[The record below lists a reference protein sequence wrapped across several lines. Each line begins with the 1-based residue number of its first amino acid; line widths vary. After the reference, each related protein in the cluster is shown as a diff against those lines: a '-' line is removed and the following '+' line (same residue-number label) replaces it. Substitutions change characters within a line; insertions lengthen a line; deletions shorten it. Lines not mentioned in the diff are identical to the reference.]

1 MSKVRLR
8 FAPSPTGPLHIGG
21 LRTALYNYLIAKS
34 LQGSFILRIED
45 TDQNRFDERAERHIT
60 ESLLWSKIVPD
71 ESPENPG
78 EYGPYRQSER
88 KEIYQKYVQRLIDDG
103 KAYYA
108 FDNKEQLE
116 KLRSEHEKKGE
127 TFIYNWKN
135 RGQLRNSISLNKEE
149 TKKELEKRD
158 YVVRFNSYEEKN
170 KNEFIT
176 FKDEIRG
183 EIKVDL
189 KILDDKIIL
198 KNDGMPTYHLAN
210 VVDDHLMEISHVI
223 RGEEWLPSSALHQLL
238 YNAFQ
243 WNKPIFAHLPL
254 ILKPTGKGK
263 LSKRDGE
270 KFGIPVYPIEWKE
283 SENLTYKGFRE
294 IGFEIEA
301 FINFICMIGW
311 NPGTEDEIFTLERLT
326 KIFDTKRII
335 KSGAKY
341 DYEKAKWFNLE
352 HLKKIET
359 DSLRRE
365 FEDKILEANKGFLQE
380 KMLEKLIDLAKNRI
394 NFRKNLVEETNKI
407 LSYDENELGDNL
419 LKINFNSDLIKLIEF
434 FQKEIKTTDSLI
446 DLKEKY
452 FLEMKN
458 LNIKIGDGMKCLRLS
473 LTSDIS
479 GADLFTIIEILN
491 IEIINYRLTNSLKIM
506 YDKIRNN

>member
-21 LRTALYNYLIAKS
+21 LRTALYNYLIAQS
-34 LQGSFILRIED
+34 LKGSFILRIED
-45 TDQNRFDERAERHIT
+45 TDQNRFDERAEKHIT
-60 ESLLWSKIVPD
+60 ESLLWSKIIPD
-71 ESPENPG
+71 ESPYNPG

-88 KEIYQKYVQRLIDDG
+88 KEIYQKYVQRLINEG

-108 FDNKEQLE
+108 FDEKEQLE
-116 KLRSEHEKKGE
+116 KLRSEHENKGE

-135 RGQLRNSISLNKEE
+135 RRKLRNSISLNKDEI
-149 TKKELEKRD
+149 KKELEKED

-170 KNEFIT
+170 KNEFIILE
-176 FKDEIRG
+176 DEIRG
-183 EIKVDL
+183 KIKVDL

-223 RGEEWLPSSALHQLL
+223 RGEEWLPSLALHELL

-243 WNKPIFAHLPL
+243 WEKPIFAHLPL

-283 SENLTYKGFRE
+283 SENLTYKGFKE

-311 NPGTEDEIFTLERLT
+311 NPGTEDEIFTLESLT

-359 DSLRRE
+359 NSLNKE
-365 FEDKILEANKGFLQE
+365 FGNKISEINKDFLQE
-380 KMLEKLIDLAKNRI
+380 KMLNKLIDLAKNRI
-394 NFRKNLVEETNKI
+394 NFRKDLVDETNKI
-407 LSYDENELGDNL
+407 LSYNENRLRENL
-419 LKINFNSDLIKLIEF
+419 LKINFNNELINLIEF
-434 FQKEIKTTDSLI
+434 FQKEIKRADNLK

-452 FLEMKN
+452 FLEMKS
-458 LNIKIGDGMKCLRLS
+458 LNIKVGDGMKSLRLS
-473 LTSDIS
+473 LTSEIS
-479 GADLFTIIEILN
+479 GADLFTIIEILK
-491 IEIINYRLTNSLKIM
+491 IEIINFRLNKSLKIM
-506 YDKIRNN
+506 YDKSRNN

>member
-1 MSKVRLR
+1 
-8 FAPSPTGPLHIGG
+8 
-21 LRTALYNYLIAKS
+21 
-34 LQGSFILRIED
+34 
-45 TDQNRFDERAERHIT
+45 
-60 ESLLWSKIVPD
+60 
-71 ESPENPG
+71 
-78 EYGPYRQSER
+78 
-88 KEIYQKYVQRLIDDG
+88 
-103 KAYYA
+103 
-108 FDNKEQLE
+108 
-116 KLRSEHEKKGE
+116 
-127 TFIYNWKN
+127 
-135 RGQLRNSISLNKEE
+135 
-149 TKKELEKRD
+149 
-158 YVVRFNSYEEKN
+158 
-170 KNEFIT
+170 
-176 FKDEIRG
+176 
-183 EIKVDL
+183 
-189 KILDDKIIL
+189 
-198 KNDGMPTYHLAN
+198 MPTYHLAN

-223 RGEEWLPSSALHQLL
+223 RGEEWLPSLALHQLL

-283 SENLTYKGFRE
+283 SESLTYKGFRE

-311 NPGTEDEIFTLERLT
+311 NPGTEDEIFTLETLT

-359 DSLRRE
+359 DSLKKE
-365 FEDKILEANKGFLQE
+365 FENKILKANKDFLEE
-380 KMLEKLIDLAKNRI
+380 KMLDKLIDLAKNRI
-394 NFRKNLVEETNKI
+394 NFRKNLAEETNKI
-407 LSYDENELGDNL
+407 LSYDENKLRDNL
-419 LKINFNSDLIKLIEF
+419 LKINFNSGLIKLIEF
-434 FQKEIKTTDSLI
+434 FQKEIKTTNNLK

-452 FLEMKN
+452 FLKMKN
-458 LNIKIGDGMKCLRLS
+458 LNIKVGDGMKGLRLS
-473 LTSDIS
+473 LTSEIS

-506 YDKIRNN
+506 YDKSRDN

>member
-21 LRTALYNYLIAKS
+21 LRTALYNYLIAQS
-34 LQGSFILRIED
+34 LKGSFILRIED
-45 TDQNRFDERAERHIT
+45 TDQNRFDERAEKHIT
-60 ESLLWSKIVPD
+60 ESLLWSKIIPD
-71 ESPENPG
+71 ESPYNPG

-88 KEIYQKYVQRLIDDG
+88 KEIYQKYVQRLINEG

-108 FDNKEQLE
+108 FDEKEQLE
-116 KLRSEHEKKGE
+116 KLRSEHENKGE

-135 RGQLRNSISLNKEE
+135 RRKLRNSISLNKDEI
-149 TKKELEKRD
+149 KKELEKED

-170 KNEFIT
+170 KNEFIILE
-176 FKDEIRG
+176 DEIRG
-183 EIKVDL
+183 KIKVDL

-223 RGEEWLPSSALHQLL
+223 RGEEWLPSLALHELL

-243 WNKPIFAHLPL
+243 WEKPIFAHLPL

-283 SENLTYKGFRE
+283 SENLTYKGFKE

-311 NPGTEDEIFTLERLT
+311 NPGTEDEIFTLESLT

-359 DSLRRE
+359 HSLNKE
-365 FEDKILEANKGFLQE
+365 FGNKISEINKDFLQE
-380 KMLEKLIDLAKNRI
+380 KMLNKLIDLAKNRI
-394 NFRKNLVEETNKI
+394 NFRKDLVDETNKI
-407 LSYDENELGDNL
+407 LSYNENRLRENL
-419 LKINFNSDLIKLIEF
+419 LKINFNNELINLIEF
-434 FQKEIKTTDSLI
+434 FQKEIKRADNLK

-458 LNIKIGDGMKCLRLS
+458 LNIKVGDGMKSLRLS
-473 LTSDIS
+473 LTSEIS
-479 GADLFTIIEILN
+479 GADLFTIIEILK
-491 IEIINYRLTNSLKIM
+491 IEIINFRLNKSLKIM
-506 YDKIRNN
+506 YDKSRNN

>member
-60 ESLLWSKIVPD
+60 ESLLWSKIIPD

-78 EYGPYRQSER
+78 KYGPYRQSER
-88 KEIYQKYVQRLIDDG
+88 KEIYQKYVQRLIDEG

-108 FDNKEQLE
+108 FDNKEQLD

-127 TFIYNWKN
+127 TFVYNWNN
-135 RGQLRNSISLNKEE
+135 RSQLRNSISLNKEE
-149 TKKELEKRD
+149 VKKELEKGD

-176 FKDEIRG
+176 IKDEIRG

-223 RGEEWLPSSALHQLL
+223 RGEEWLPSLALHQLL

-283 SENLTYKGFRE
+283 SESLTYKGFRE

-311 NPGTEDEIFTLERLT
+311 NPGTEDEIFTLETLT

-359 DSLRRE
+359 DSLKKE
-365 FEDKILEANKGFLQE
+365 FENKILKANKDFLEDQ
-380 KMLEKLIDLAKNRI
+380 MLDKLIDLAKNRI
-394 NFRKNLVEETNKI
+394 NFRKNLAEETNKI
-407 LSYDENELGDNL
+407 LSYDENKLRDNL
-419 LKINFNSDLIKLIEF
+419 LKINFNSGLIKLIEF
-434 FQKEIKTTDSLI
+434 FQKEIKTTNNLK

-452 FLEMKN
+452 FLKMKN
-458 LNIKIGDGMKCLRLS
+458 LNIKVGDGMKGLRLS
-473 LTSDIS
+473 LTSEIS

-506 YDKIRNN
+506 YDKSRDN

>member
-21 LRTALYNYLIAKS
+21 LRTALYNYLIAQS
-34 LQGSFILRIED
+34 LKGSFILRIED
-45 TDQNRFDERAERHIT
+45 TDQNRFDERAEKHIT
-60 ESLLWSKIVPD
+60 ESLLWSKIIPD
-71 ESPENPG
+71 ESPYNPG

-88 KEIYQKYVQRLIDDG
+88 KEIYQKYVQRLINEG

-108 FDNKEQLE
+108 FDEKEQLE
-116 KLRSEHEKKGE
+116 KLRSEHENKGE

-135 RGQLRNSISLNKEE
+135 RRKLRNSISLNKDEI
-149 TKKELEKRD
+149 KKELEKED

-170 KNEFIT
+170 KNEFIILE
-176 FKDEIRG
+176 DEIRG
-183 EIKVDL
+183 KIKVDL

-223 RGEEWLPSSALHQLL
+223 RGEEWLPSLALHELL

-243 WNKPIFAHLPL
+243 WEKPIFAHLPL

-283 SENLTYKGFRE
+283 SENLTYKGFKE

-311 NPGTEDEIFTLERLT
+311 NPGTEDEIFTLESLT

-359 DSLRRE
+359 HSLNKE
-365 FEDKILEANKGFLQE
+365 VGNKISEINKDFLQE
-380 KMLEKLIDLAKNRI
+380 KMLNKLIDLAKNRI
-394 NFRKNLVEETNKI
+394 NFRKDLVDETNKI
-407 LSYDENELGDNL
+407 LSYNENRLRENL
-419 LKINFNSDLIKLIEF
+419 LKINFNNELINLIEF
-434 FQKEIKTTDSLI
+434 FQKEIKRADNLK

-452 FLEMKN
+452 FLEMKS
-458 LNIKIGDGMKCLRLS
+458 LNIKVGDGMKSLRLS
-473 LTSDIS
+473 LTSEIS
-479 GADLFTIIEILN
+479 GADLFTIIEILK
-491 IEIINYRLTNSLKIM
+491 IEIINFRLNKSLKIM
-506 YDKIRNN
+506 YDKSRNN

>member
-21 LRTALYNYLIAKS
+21 LRTALYNYLIAQS
-34 LQGSFILRIED
+34 LKGSFILRIED
-45 TDQNRFDERAERHIT
+45 TDQNRFDERAEKHIT
-60 ESLLWSKIVPD
+60 ESLLWSKIIPD
-71 ESPENPG
+71 ESPYNPG

-88 KEIYQKYVQRLIDDG
+88 KEIYQKYVQRLINEG

-108 FDNKEQLE
+108 FDEKEQLE
-116 KLRSEHEKKGE
+116 KLRSEHENKGE

-135 RGQLRNSISLNKEE
+135 RRKLRNSISLNKDEI
-149 TKKELEKRD
+149 KKELEKED

-170 KNEFIT
+170 KNEFIILE
-176 FKDEIRG
+176 DEIRG
-183 EIKVDL
+183 KIKVDL

-223 RGEEWLPSSALHQLL
+223 RGEEWLPSLALHELL

-243 WNKPIFAHLPL
+243 WEKPIFAHLPL

-283 SENLTYKGFRE
+283 SENLTYKGFKE

-311 NPGTEDEIFTLERLT
+311 NPGTEDEIFTLESLT

-359 DSLRRE
+359 HSLNKE
-365 FEDKILEANKGFLQE
+365 FGNKISEINKDFLQE
-380 KMLEKLIDLAKNRI
+380 KMLNKLIDLAKNRI
-394 NFRKNLVEETNKI
+394 NFRKDLVDETNKI
-407 LSYDENELGDNL
+407 LSYNENRLRENL
-419 LKINFNSDLIKLIEF
+419 LKINFNNELINLIEF
-434 FQKEIKTTDSLI
+434 FQKEIKRADNLK

-452 FLEMKN
+452 FLEMKS
-458 LNIKIGDGMKCLRLS
+458 LNIKVGDGMKSLRLS
-473 LTSDIS
+473 LTSEIS
-479 GADLFTIIEILN
+479 GADLFTIIEILK
-491 IEIINYRLTNSLKIM
+491 IEIINFRLNKSLKIM
-506 YDKIRNN
+506 YDKSRNN

>member
-45 TDQNRFDERAERHIT
+45 TDQNRFDEHAERHIT
-60 ESLLWSKIVPD
+60 ESLLWSKIIPD

-78 EYGPYRQSER
+78 KYGPYRQSER
-88 KEIYQKYVQRLIDDG
+88 KEIYQKYVQRLIDEG

-108 FDNKEQLE
+108 FDNKEQLD
-116 KLRSEHEKKGE
+116 KLRLEHEKKGE
-127 TFIYNWKN
+127 TFVYNWNN
-135 RGQLRNSISLNKEE
+135 RSQLRNSISLNKEE
-149 TKKELEKRD
+149 VKKELEKGD

-176 FKDEIRG
+176 IKDEIRG

-223 RGEEWLPSSALHQLL
+223 RGEEWLPSLPLHQLL

-283 SENLTYKGFRE
+283 SESLTYKGFRE

-311 NPGTEDEIFTLERLT
+311 NPGTEDEIFTLETLT

-359 DSLRRE
+359 DSLKKE
-365 FEDKILEANKGFLQE
+365 FENKILKANKDFLEDQ
-380 KMLEKLIDLAKNRI
+380 MLDKLIDLAKNRI
-394 NFRKNLVEETNKI
+394 NFRKNLAEETNKI
-407 LSYDENELGDNL
+407 LSYDENKLRDNL
-419 LKINFNSDLIKLIEF
+419 LKINFNSGLIKLIEF
-434 FQKEIKTTDSLI
+434 FQKEIKTTNNLEG
-446 DLKEKY
+446 LKEKY
-452 FLEMKN
+452 FLKMKN
-458 LNIKIGDGMKCLRLS
+458 LNIKVGDGMKGLRLS
-473 LTSDIS
+473 LTSEIS

-506 YDKIRNN
+506 YDKSRDN

>member
-21 LRTALYNYLIAKS
+21 LRTALYNYLIAQS
-34 LQGSFILRIED
+34 LKGSFILRIED
-45 TDQNRFDERAERHIT
+45 TDQNRFDERAEKHIT
-60 ESLLWSKIVPD
+60 ESLLWSKIIPD
-71 ESPENPG
+71 ESPYNPG

-88 KEIYQKYVQRLIDDG
+88 KEIYQKYVQRLINEG

-108 FDNKEQLE
+108 FDEKEQLE
-116 KLRSEHEKKGE
+116 KLRSEHENKGE

-135 RGQLRNSISLNKEE
+135 RRKLRNSISLNKDEI
-149 TKKELEKRD
+149 KKELEKED

-170 KNEFIT
+170 KNEFIILE
-176 FKDEIRG
+176 DEIRG
-183 EIKVDL
+183 KIKVDL

-223 RGEEWLPSSALHQLL
+223 RGEEWLPSLALHELL

-243 WNKPIFAHLPL
+243 WEKPIFAHLPL

-283 SENLTYKGFRE
+283 SENLTYKGFKE

-311 NPGTEDEIFTLERLT
+311 NPGTEDEIFTLESLT

-359 DSLRRE
+359 HSLNKE
-365 FEDKILEANKGFLQE
+365 FGNKISEINKDFLQE
-380 KMLEKLIDLAKNRI
+380 KMLNKLIDLAKNRI
-394 NFRKNLVEETNKI
+394 NFRKDLIDETNKI
-407 LSYDENELGDNL
+407 LSYNENRLRESL
-419 LKINFNSDLIKLIEF
+419 LKINFNNELINLIEF
-434 FQKEIKTTDSLI
+434 FQKEIKRADNLK

-458 LNIKIGDGMKCLRLS
+458 LNIKVGDGMKSLRLS
-473 LTSDIS
+473 LTSEIS
-479 GADLFTIIEILN
+479 GADLFTIIEILK
-491 IEIINYRLTNSLKIM
+491 IEIINFRLNKSLKIM
-506 YDKIRNN
+506 YDKSRNN

>member
-60 ESLLWSKIVPD
+60 ESLLWSKIIPD

-78 EYGPYRQSER
+78 KYGPYRQSER
-88 KEIYQKYVQRLIDDG
+88 KEIYQKYVQRLIDEG

-108 FDNKEQLE
+108 FDNKEQLD

-127 TFIYNWKN
+127 TFVYNWKN
-135 RGQLRNSISLNKEE
+135 RSQLRNSISLNKEE
-149 TKKELEKRD
+149 VKKELEKGD

-176 FKDEIRG
+176 IKDEIRG

-198 KNDGMPTYHLAN
+198 KNDGMPTYHIAN

-223 RGEEWLPSSALHQLL
+223 RGEEWLPSLALHQLL

-283 SENLTYKGFRE
+283 SESLTYKGFRE

-311 NPGTEDEIFTLERLT
+311 NPGTEDEIFTLETLT

-359 DSLRRE
+359 DSLKKE
-365 FEDKILEANKGFLQE
+365 FENKAKTRIKTGLILNEFGEKNQIKVTEQEVQTEVQKQLRMMPGQE
-380 KMLEKLIDLAKNRI
+380 KMVMDFYQKNPSALASLRGT
-394 NFRKNLVEETNKI
+394 VYEEKI
-407 LSYDENELGDNL
+407 LN
-419 LKINFNSDLIKLIEF
+419 LIKEKGKPNK
-434 FQKEIKTTDSLI
+434 KEISKDQAEKILK
-446 DLKEKY
+446 DAHKHEHDHPKEKK
-452 FLEMKN
+452 ETK
-458 LNIKIGDGMKCLRLS
+458 KKS
-473 LTSDIS
+473 SSTSAKEKKPAS
-479 GADLFTIIEILN
+479 KKAESKPVAKKTKKV
-491 IEIINYRLTNSLKIM
+491 SK
-506 YDKIRNN
+506 K

>member
-60 ESLLWSKIVPD
+60 ESLLWSKIIPD
-71 ESPENPG
+71 ESPGNPG
-78 EYGPYRQSER
+78 KHGPYRQSER
-88 KEIYQKYVQRLIDDG
+88 KEIYQKYVQRLIDEG

-108 FDNKEQLE
+108 FDNKEQLD
-116 KLRSEHEKKGE
+116 KLRSEYEKKGG

-135 RGQLRNSISLNKEE
+135 RSQLPNSISLNKEE
-149 TKKELEKRD
+149 VKKELEKGD

-176 FKDEIRG
+176 IKDEIRG

-223 RGEEWLPSSALHQLL
+223 RGEEWLPSLALHQLL

-243 WNKPIFAHLPL
+243 WKKPIFAHLPL

-283 SENLTYKGFRE
+283 SESLTYKGFRE

-311 NPGTEDEIFTLERLT
+311 NPGTEDEIFTLESLT

-359 DSLRRE
+359 DSLKKE
-365 FEDKILEANKGFLQE
+365 FENKILKANKDFLEE
-380 KMLEKLIDLAKNRI
+380 KMLDKLIDLAKNRI

-407 LSYDENELGDNL
+407 LSYDENILRDNL
-419 LKINFNSDLIKLIEF
+419 LKINFNSGLIKLIEF
-434 FQKEIKTTDSLI
+434 FQKEIKTTNNLK

-452 FLEMKN
+452 FLKMNN
-458 LNIKIGDGMKCLRLS
+458 LNIKVGDGMKGLRIS
-473 LTSDIS
+473 LTSEIS

-506 YDKIRNN
+506 YDKSRDN

>member
-21 LRTALYNYLIAKS
+21 LRTALYNYLIAQS
-34 LQGSFILRIED
+34 LKGSFILRIED
-45 TDQNRFDERAERHIT
+45 TDQNRFDERAEKHIT
-60 ESLLWSKIVPD
+60 ESLLWSKIIPD
-71 ESPENPG
+71 ESPYNPG

-88 KEIYQKYVQRLIDDG
+88 KEIYQKYVQRLINEG

-108 FDNKEQLE
+108 FDEKEQLE
-116 KLRSEHEKKGE
+116 KLRSEHENKGE

-135 RGQLRNSISLNKEE
+135 RRKLRNSISLNKDEI
-149 TKKELEKRD
+149 KKELEKED

-170 KNEFIT
+170 KNEFIILE
-176 FKDEIRG
+176 DEIRG
-183 EIKVDL
+183 KIKVDL

-223 RGEEWLPSSALHQLL
+223 RGEEWLPSLALHELL

-243 WNKPIFAHLPL
+243 WEKPIFAHLPL

-283 SENLTYKGFRE
+283 SENLTYKGFKE

-311 NPGTEDEIFTLERLT
+311 NPGTEDEIFTLESLT

-359 DSLRRE
+359 HSLNKE
-365 FEDKILEANKGFLQE
+365 FGNKISEINKDFLQE
-380 KMLEKLIDLAKNRI
+380 KMLNKLIDLAKNRI
-394 NFRKNLVEETNKI
+394 NFRKDLVDETNKI
-407 LSYDENELGDNL
+407 LSYNENRLRENL
-419 LKINFNSDLIKLIEF
+419 LKINFNNELINLIEF
-434 FQKEIKTTDSLI
+434 FQKEIKRADNLK

-452 FLEMKN
+452 FLEMKS
-458 LNIKIGDGMKCLRLS
+458 LNIKVGDGMKSLRLS
-473 LTSDIS
+473 LTSEIS
-479 GADLFTIIEILN
+479 GADLFTIIEILK
-491 IEIINYRLTNSLKIM
+491 IEIINFRLNKSLKIM
-506 YDKIRNN
+506 YDKSRDN